1 MSTIFL
7 TNKNTQIILH
17 FVNKIPDS
25 RYKRQNTPVCKF
37 IERCYMQFGEFELF
51 VVSDG
56 TFRLDGGAMF
66 GTIPKVLWERTNP
79 ADDRN
84 RILLGL
90 NCLLIRTPGEAILV
104 DTGIGTVYDEKFA
117 FLSDVDKSETDLLRS
132 LAAVDVRVADIT
144 KVILT
149 HLHFDHCGGNCLQ
162 GSNGE
167 LKPTFPNALYYINQ
181 DELMYAKRPDPRSKP
196 SYLPHTWD
204 PLEKR
209 GQVVLTDDD
218 EEIAPGIAV
227 MLASGHTANH
237 QVVMVRSGGLTACF
251 LADLVPT
258 PSHLKTHYV
267 MGYDLYPLTTME
279 NKEQVLKQAREE
291 NWLLIFEHSP
301 DVKAGYLTEEL
312 KIKPVKLL
320 PP

>member
-1 MSTIFL
+1 M
-7 TNKNTQIILH
+7 
-17 FVNKIPDS
+17 
-25 RYKRQNTPVCKF
+25 
-37 IERCYMQFGEFELF
+37 EFGEFELYL
-51 VVSDG
+51 VSDG

-66 GTIPKVLWERTNP
+66 GTIPKVLWEKTNP

-90 NCLLIRTPGEAILV
+90 NCLLIRTPTQTILV

-117 FLSDVDKSETDLLRS
+117 FLYGVDRSATALLRS
-132 LAAVDVRVADIT
+132 LASVGVWAVDIT

-149 HLHFDHCGGNCLQ
+149 HLHFDHSGGNCFRE
-162 GSNGE
+162 GNGE
-167 LKPTFPNALYYINQ
+167 LKPTFPNAAYYINRG
-181 DELMYAKRPDPRSKP
+181 ELAYASQPDPRSKP
-196 SYLPHTWD
+196 SYLPHTWE

-209 GQVVLTDDD
+209 GQVILTSGD
-218 EEIAPGIAV
+218 EEIAPGVAV
-227 MLASGHTANH
+227 MLTPGHTQNH
-237 QVVMVRSGGLTACF
+237 QSIMVRSGGLTACF

-279 NKEQVLKQAREE
+279 NKERVLKQAREE

-301 DVKAGYLTEEL
+301 DVKAGYLDDAL
-312 KIKPVKLL
+312 KIKPVEMTPL
-320 PP
+320 